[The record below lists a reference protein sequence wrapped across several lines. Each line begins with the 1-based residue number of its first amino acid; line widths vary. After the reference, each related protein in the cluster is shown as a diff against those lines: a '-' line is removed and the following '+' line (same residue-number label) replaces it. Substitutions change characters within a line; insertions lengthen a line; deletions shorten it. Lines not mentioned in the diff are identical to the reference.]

1 MLLLVPCWTA
11 QAADYKVPTF
21 TVNNT
26 VQANAFQAGD
36 VVDWSLPNVGVI
48 EAQNAGAKGKGV
60 RVAVLD
66 TGADPTHPDLIGQI
80 DFTKDYT
87 GSRNGSRDMNGHGQW
102 CVGRIVAAENG
113 SGMLGAAPLAKA
125 GIFKV
130 LGDNGSGNFTW
141 FDAAVRDATDRG
153 YHVITASLGASSNP
167 GQSTFDAIKYATDRG
182 VLVFLAAGNEG
193 PGANT
198 VGWPAHYADTLPV
211 ILCVAAHDRNN
222 NTASFSSR
230 GSMVTLTAGGV
241 DTRSTWL
248 NGQFANLDGTSMAT
262 PLAAS
267 VGALWMGQVG
277 LSMPANADRCKA
289 FVKAITESCDSF
301 PSRTTS
307 RGFGKPNAA
316 KVIGNPLPPPPPVTP
331 ITLSDSDLTADA
343 KAKLKAVGI
352 GAFTLSVTPI
362 GSGSGVVPP
371 PAVAPS
377 SPTSASLPTWSVITY
392 AELRGRVARGE
403 RIQVAH
409 GVTGPVGMLAVDTI
423 PGFPPGVYD
432 CYPSESGPM
441 MVRVAGSTPAAV
453 QQSTPVFPTPIRNG
467 LYNLTGI
474 PLGGSCANG
483 QCATPPA
490 SQQFRQQYQ
499 RCAGPNCPK

>member
-1 MLLLVPCWTA
+1 MKLRTCLIALLFIVPCWTA

-26 VQANAFQAGD
+26 VQANAFMAGD

-153 YHVITASLGASSNP
+153 YHVITASLGASSDP
-167 GQSTFDAIKYATDRG
+167 GQSTFDAIKYATDKG

-198 VGWPAHYADTLPV
+198 VGWPAHYADKLPV

-267 VGALWMGQVG
+267 VGVLWMGQVG
-277 LSMPANADRCKA
+277 LNMPANSDRCKA
-289 FVKAITESCDSF
+289 FLKAVTESCDSF
-301 PSRTTS
+301 PSRTTT
-307 RGFGKPNAA
+307 RGFGKPNAV
-316 KVIGNPLPPPPPVTP
+316 KVIGTGNPPPPPPVTP
-331 ITLSDSDLTADA
+331 ITLSDNDLTPEART
-343 KAKLKAVGI
+343 KLKAAGI
-352 GAFTLSVTPI
+352 GAFTLTVTPL
-362 GSGSGVVPP
+362 VATN
-371 PAVAPS
+371 PA
-377 SPTSASLPTWSVITY
+377 PTSAPVPAAPTAVPTTP
-392 AELRGRVARGE
+392 A
-403 RIQVAH
+403 
-409 GVTGPVGMLAVDTI
+409 PVGKMWVKDGPIDSPAPWRLVDVPSPAPVAMPQAV
-423 PGFPPGVYD
+423 PQA
-432 CYPSESGPM
+432 M
-441 MVRVAGSTPAAV
+441 
-453 QQSTPVFPTPIRNG
+453 PVGLPLIR
-467 LYNLTGI
+467 
-474 PLGGSCANG
+474 
-483 QCATPPA
+483 
-490 SQQFRQQYQ
+490 QQFQQTYQ
-499 RCAGPNCPK
+499 RCFGPNCPK

>member
-1 MLLLVPCWTA
+1 MKLRTCLIAMLLLVPCWTA

-153 YHVITASLGASSNP
+153 YHVITASLGASSDP

-198 VGWPAHYADTLPV
+198 VGWPAHYADKLPV

-267 VGALWMGQVG
+267 VGCLWMGQVG
-277 LSMPANADRCKA
+277 LNMPANADRCKA
-289 FVKAITESCDSF
+289 FLKAVTESCDSY
-301 PSRTTS
+301 PSRNAS
-307 RGFGKPNAA
+307 RGFGKPNAV
-316 KVIGNPLPPPPPVTP
+316 KTIGTSTPPPPPPVTP
-331 ITLSDSDLTADA
+331 ITLSDADLTAEA

-352 GAFTLSVTPI
+352 GAFTLSVTP
-362 GSGSGVVPP
+362 VTATTPAPTAAPVPAYPAP
-371 PAVAPS
+371 PGDGWHWNG
-377 SPTSASLPTWSVITY
+377 TNWWKIASVSEMVTPLS
-392 AELRGRVARGE
+392 
-403 RIQVAH
+403 H
-409 GVTGPVGMLAVDTI
+409 GLTL
-423 PGFPPGVYD
+423 GFPPVLTQPPIPKPAINPLTFD
-432 CYPSESGPM
+432 PLDPWS
-441 MVRVAGSTPAAV
+441 VRPFRPL
-453 QQSTPVFPTPIRNG
+453 QQT
-467 LYNLTGI
+467 
-474 PLGGSCANG
+474 
-483 QCATPPA
+483 
-490 SQQFRQQYQ
+490 YQ
-499 RCAGPNCPK
+499 RCFGPNCPK

>member
-1 MLLLVPCWTA
+1 MIAVALLISWDLA
-11 QAADYKVPTF
+11 AIAADYKVPTF
-21 TVNNT
+21 TINNT
-26 VQANAFQAGD
+26 IQANAFQAGD

-153 YHVITASLGASSNP
+153 YHVITASLGASSDP

-198 VGWPAHYADTLPV
+198 VGWPAHYADKLPV

-267 VGALWMGQVG
+267 VGCLWMGQVG
-277 LSMPANADRCKA
+277 LNMPANADRCKA
-289 FVKAITESCDSF
+289 FLKAVTESCDSY
-301 PSRTTS
+301 PSRNAS
-307 RGFGKPNAA
+307 RGFGKPNAV
-316 KVIGNPLPPPPPVTP
+316 KTIGTSTPPPPPPVTP
-331 ITLSDSDLTADA
+331 ITLSDADLTAEA

-352 GAFTLSVTPI
+352 GAFTLSVTP
-362 GSGSGVVPP
+362 VTATA
-371 PAVAPS
+371 PAPTAAP
-377 SPTSASLPTWSVITY
+377 AKLPEWSMLSY
-392 AELRGRVARGE
+392 AELRGRVSRGE
-403 RIQVAH
+403 RVQVAH
-409 GVTGPVGMLAVDTI
+409 GVVGPVGMLAVDTI

-432 CYPSESGPM
+432 CYPTESGPM
-441 MVRVAGSTPAAV
+441 LVRVSGSAPAAV
-453 QQSTPVFPTPIRNG
+453 QPSAPVFPVV
-467 LYNLTGI
+467 
-474 PLGGSCANG
+474 
-483 QCATPPA
+483 
-490 SQQFRQQYQ
+490 SQMRHQFQQMYQ
-499 RCAGPNCPK
+499 RCTGPNCPK